1 MRHKILIVD
10 DEIHMRNALRML
22 LENINLY
29 EIYTAA
35 NYDEA
40 IKIAKSGVDIVI
52 TDIAMP
58 GNNGLVLLTDL
69 KKLDSNIEVIII
81 TAHSSIR
88 SSVDAMKQGA
98 FEYLVKPF
106 ENDEFLIVI
115 QNALKLRAL
124 TLKNASLQ
132 NALEARFKPTNI
144 IGSSDAIFNIFKLI
158 EKASFV
164 DSTALITGESGTG
177 KELVAHAIHYNGTRK
192 AHPFVCINCATL
204 PGNLLESELFG
215 YEKGAF
221 SGATNT
227 KEGKFEQGDKGT
239 IFLDEIGELS
249 VNLQAKLLRA
259 IETKE
264 IERLGKNTPIK
275 IDCRIIA
282 ATNKD
287 LKKEIEFGR
296 FREDLFFRLN
306 VIFIKLPP
314 LRERKEDLPELID
327 YILKQKSLALG
338 KSNKKIHT
346 DAMNLLLNY
355 DYPGNVRELE
365 NIIERAIIINEN
377 GVLGKEDIPITET
390 NNFDEIQNIKLPL
403 ENGFTK
409 LNNVSK
415 NLEKDLIGRAIKKYP
430 NMSNDELANFLGTTR
445 RILELR
451 LKEYNIR

>member
-1 MRHKILIVD
+1 
-10 DEIHMRNALRML
+10 MRNALRML
-22 LENINLY
+22 LENTNLY
-29 EIYTAA
+29 EIHTAA

-40 IKIAKSGVDIVI
+40 IKIAKSGIDIAI

-58 GNNGLVLLTDL
+58 GNNGLVLLADL

-115 QNALKLRAL
+115 QNALKLRSL
-124 TLKNASLQ
+124 TLKNVSLQ
-132 NALEARFKPTNI
+132 NALEARFKSTNI
-144 IGSSDAIFNIFKLI
+144 IGSSDAILNIFKLI
-158 EKASFV
+158 NKASFV
-164 DSTALITGESGTG
+164 DSTVLITGESGTG

-204 PGNLLESELFG
+204 PDNLLESELFG

-264 IERLGKNTPIK
+264 IERLGKNISIK

-287 LKKEIEFGR
+287 LKKEIEAGR

-327 YILKQKSLALG
+327 YILAQKSLYLG

-355 DYPGNVRELE
+355 NYPGNVRELE
-365 NIIERAIIINEN
+365 NIIERAIIINESD
-377 GVLGKEDIPITET
+377 VIGKEDLPITET
-390 NNFDEIQNIKLPL
+390 NNFDGIENIKLPL

-409 LNNVSK
+409 LDNVSK
-415 NLEKDLIGRAIKKYP
+415 NLEKDLIERAIKKYP
-430 NMSNDELANFLGTTR
+430 TMSNDELANLLGTTR

-451 LKEYNIR
+451 LKEYNIK